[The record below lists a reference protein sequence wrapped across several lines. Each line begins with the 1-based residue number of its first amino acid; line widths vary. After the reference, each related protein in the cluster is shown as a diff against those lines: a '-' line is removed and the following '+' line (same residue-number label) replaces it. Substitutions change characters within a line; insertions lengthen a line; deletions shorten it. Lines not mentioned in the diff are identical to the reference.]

1 MFLISSVE
9 KDTGIGRDRLRVW
22 ERRYGFPIPVRNKHG
37 KRVYSEQQIRTL
49 QLIKRIL
56 DQGMRPGNLVGLS
69 DSQLNTIAQDLVT
82 KNHLESCINAKLNKF
97 VDCVYCNDAQKLW
110 GLFEQ
115 TLIQQGLKTF
125 ILETL
130 APLIT
135 IIGDKWAAGH
145 LKIFEEHFITRQ
157 ITLFLDS
164 AISKIPVIS
173 NTPPV
178 LLATFPGEN
187 HSLGLLMVDCL
198 LRTQGQLA
206 VNLGIEVPMDQLV
219 MACQKYKSK
228 AILLSFSS
236 AYSNS
241 GLRSELNDLA
251 QRLPHHTSVYVGG
264 SGVKKMRKLPKQ
276 VILTNRLQDILDLDF
291 S

>member
-1 MFLISSVE
+1 MFLITSVE
-9 KDTGIGRDRLRVW
+9 RDTGIGRDRLRVW

-49 QLIKRIL
+49 QLIKRLL
-56 DQGMRPGNLVGLS
+56 DQGMHPGKLVGLS
-69 DSQLNTIAQDLVT
+69 DSQLNTISQDLST
-82 KNHLESCINAKLNKF
+82 KNQLKLIINDRMNEF
-97 VDCVYCNDAQKLW
+97 IDCVYCNDTQKLW
-110 GLFEQ
+110 GLLEQ

-125 ILETL
+125 IIESL

-135 IIGDKWAAGH
+135 TVGDQWAAGH
-145 LKIFEEHFITRQ
+145 LNIFEEHFITHQ

-164 AISKIPVIS
+164 TISKIPVIS
-173 NTPPV
+173 NTSPV

-187 HSLGLLMVDCL
+187 HNLGLLMIECL
-198 LRTQGQLA
+198 LKDKGQLT

-219 MACQKYKSK
+219 MACQRYKSK
-228 AILLSFSS
+228 VILLSFSS

-241 GLRSELNDLA
+241 GLRTELNDLA
-251 QRLPHHTSVYVGG
+251 QQIPDHISVYVGG
-264 SGVKKMRKLPKQ
+264 SGVKKMRKFPKQ
-276 VILTNRLQDILDLDF
+276 VILTHRLQNILDLDF